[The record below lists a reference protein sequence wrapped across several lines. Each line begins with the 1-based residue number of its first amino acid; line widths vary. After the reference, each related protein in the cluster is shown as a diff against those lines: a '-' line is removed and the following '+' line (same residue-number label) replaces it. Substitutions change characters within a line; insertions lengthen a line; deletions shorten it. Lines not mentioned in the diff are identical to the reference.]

1 MSQPAPA
8 PCTLL
13 VKTKASITD
22 LVSLRWVLSLIDYA
36 ISSSSPCD
44 KVTMQLSA
52 SCSLEAPQQAQQHL
66 VRDLRVPLD
75 SPFSRQHAKARSRS
89 VGSKLPV
96 TTVAHQLEH
105 EQSNCIRVQLCSASL
120 RQCSRSRAPSCQYK
134 CCLAPTSNHSQDHC
148 FVLDGS
154 PSIKPISRSWL
165 CLVRR
170 TTNSSDHTPLI

>member
-75 SPFSRQHAKARSRS
+75 SPFSPSTRQSAIQICWRLIACHHSRS
-89 VGSKLPV
+89 PV
-96 TTVAHQLEH
+96 RTRTIQLHPSPALLCVTSSVVARQDSS
-105 EQSNCIRVQLCSASL
+105 QSH
-120 RQCSRSRAPSCQYK
+120 SRAPSCQFK
-134 CCLAPTSNHSQDHC
+134 CCLAPTSNHSQDHG
-148 FVLDGS
+148 FAS
-154 PSIKPISRSWL
+154 
-165 CLVRR
+165 
-170 TTNSSDHTPLI
+170 

>member
-66 VRDLRVPLD
+66 VRALRVPLD
-75 SPFSRQHAKARSRS
+75 SPFSPVNTPKRDPDLLE
-89 VGSKLPV
+89 VKLPV
-96 TTVAHQLEH
+96 TTVAHQLDH
-105 EQSNCIRVQLCSASL
+105 EQSTCIRVQLCSASPRQWLTDKTLPSLTLVLQVCPHHSVDVITGTRANMPVSSL
-120 RQCSRSRAPSCQYK
+120 R
-134 CCLAPTSNHSQDHC
+134 LLW
-148 FVLDGS
+148 V
-154 PSIKPISRSWL
+154 
-165 CLVRR
+165 
-170 TTNSSDHTPLI
+170 